1 MLSFRLWHRWLP
13 TVNTASICSS
23 DLLLNLN
30 THFQKFSTC
39 FIGTSNSKCLELDW
53 ISHEEMQT
61 KTTMRQIALPIHRM
75 ATVNKVDSNK
85 CCWGYGEIGP
95 LTSGWREWKTVRP
108 LWKRARHFLKS
119 LNIQLSLKQ
128 ESPLLGISREFKTRP
143 RKNLYVNVYGSTI
156 IDSQK
161 VETPRMLVSWWL
173 QKGTGIPVQWHII
186 QQEEGMKY

>member
-1 MLSFRLWHRWLP
+1 MASYCKY
-13 TVNTASICSS
+13 TSICRS
-23 DLLLNLN
+23 DLLLNLK
-30 THFQKFSTC
+30 THFQKFSRC
-39 FIGTSNSKCLELDW
+39 FIGISNSRCLELDW

-61 KTTMRQIALPIHRM
+61 KTTMRQIALHSPWM

-95 LTSGWREWKTVRP
+95 LTSGWREWKMEWP

-128 ESPLLGISREFKTRP
+128 EIPLLGVFSREFKTRP
-143 RKNLYVNVYGSTI
+143 HKNSYMNVYNSTI
-156 IDSQK
+156 INSQK
-161 VETPRMLVSWWL
+161 VETPQMLVSWWL
-173 QKGTGIPVQWHII
+173 QKQTGVPVRWHII